1 MYTIKQAAARSGLSV
16 PVLRAWERRYG
27 VVAPVRTPSGY
38 RLYDEP
44 AVTRLRTMRALIE
57 QGWSPS
63 SAAAAL
69 VAGTAPDVDVDDAGR
84 PVGRAAVEID
94 VATGV
99 DGQSEALRSD
109 FVDAAAALDA
119 DGVERTLD
127 RMFAGGSYEAIVER
141 DILPALRALGDAW
154 AAGRV
159 DIAAEHAASHAV
171 GRRLSAAFQA
181 AGRPTPA
188 EGAVL
193 VGLPPG
199 AHHELG
205 ALAFAVAARRAGLPV
220 LYLGPDL
227 PVDDWVATARRVHA
241 RAAVVGAVAQ
251 SDGAA
256 ALDVARAL
264 IDGVPGIIVAFG
276 GSGAPTPNPTT
287 RWSGHPPIVLPAGIR
302 DAVSTVE
309 AALARPGE

>member
-1 MYTIKQAAARSGLSV
+1 M
-16 PVLRAWERRYG
+16 
-27 VVAPVRTPSGY
+27 VAEV
-38 RLYDEP
+38 
-44 AVTRLRTMRALIE
+44 
-57 QGWSPS
+57 

-84 PVGRAAVEID
+84 PVGRGAAEIN
-94 VATGV
+94 VATRV

-127 RMFAGGSYEAIVER
+127 RMFSGGWYQAVVER

-154 AAGRV
+154 ATGRV
-159 DIAAEHAASHAV
+159 DIAGEHAASHGGREAFV
-171 GRRLSAAFQA
+171 GSIPSRRA
-181 AGRPTPA
+181 PTPA

-287 RWSGHPPIVLPAGIR
+287 RWSGHPPSCSPPASGTR
-302 DAVSTVE
+302 S
-309 AALARPGE
+309 RPSKRHWLDQSDEVGREVTKPSVDHHSG